1 MANNETQ
8 QIDAILASRRAMLR
22 GGLALGGAAVAG
34 LAMAS
39 LTPKADAQATT
50 LTDNDI
56 LNFALNLEYLEANFY
71 TLATTGNTIEASG
84 IGIGAGTTAS
94 GSATVTVKPAGKLA
108 CKVPFTM
115 PLVQAYALEVAGQE
129 RTHVTTLRSA
139 LGSNAVAE
147 PNLDLYNSFIA
158 LGNAIGVSNFD
169 PFANDLAFLLGSYI
183 FEDVGVSA
191 YHGAAGSISN
201 KATVLA
207 TAAGIHAVEAYHAGL
222 IRTTIFGLDQN
233 ATALGAAGT
242 LQTLTQKISTVR
254 ATFDGTASTTP
265 DDVGIK
271 VTTVPL
277 EGGSFQAATI
287 VDADSNYQGWA
298 RTPSQVLR
306 IVYATASTGVSSGG
320 FFPAGMNGTIKT
332 T

>member
-1 MANNETQ
+1 MANKETQ
-8 QIDAILASRRAMLR
+8 TIDGILASRRSMLAMGGATLA
-22 GGLALGGAAVAG
+22 GLALAG
-34 LAMAS
+34 LA
-39 LTPKADAQATT
+39 PKADAQSAT

-84 IGIGAGTTAS
+84 IGIGAGTTAA
-94 GSATVTVKPAGKLA
+94 GSATVTVKPAGKTA

-115 PLVQAYALEVAGQE
+115 PLVQAYALEVALQE

-158 LGNAIGVSNFD
+158 LGNAIGVANFD
-169 PFANDLAFLLGSYI
+169 PFAGDVPFLLGSYI

-191 YHGAAGSISN
+191 YHGAAGAITN

-207 TAAGIHAVEAYHAGL
+207 AAAGIHAVEAYHAGL
-222 IRTTIFGLDQN
+222 IRTTIFALDQVGS
-233 ATALGAAGT
+233 TGFPAGS
-242 LQTLTQKISTVR
+242 LLPLTQKISTAR

-265 DDVGIK
+265 DDIGVKI
-271 VTTVPL
+271 TTVPL
-277 EGGSFQAATI
+277 ESNGSFTATTI
-287 VDADSNYQGWA
+287 VDADANYQGWA

-306 IVYATASTGVSSGG
+306 VVYATSSTGVSSGG
-320 FFPAGMNGTIKT
+320 FYPAGMNGTIKT